1 MAAVPA
7 EPAPGLVEAAA
18 VLTRVEP
25 AYPDLARRAGIE
37 GTVELEVAID
47 AAGKVTD
54 VEVVRG
60 LPLGMSDAAAD
71 AVRRWTFRPAR
82 TASGPVASRKTIRV
96 RFVVRAEDAR

>member
-1 MAAVPA
+1 MSHSGAVA
-7 EPAPGLVEAAA
+7 LVA
-18 VLTRVEP
+18 VT
-25 AYPDLARRAGIE
+25 AGVVPIS
-37 GTVELEVAID
+37 V
-47 AAGKVTD
+47 D

-82 TASGPVASRKTIRV
+82 TASGPVASRKTIRI